1 MLKNIKFKSVKSEN
15 KIWENIEKLYGRTKT
30 LRGEL
35 VTILKDMKKEV
46 ASVDDDSASIDEF
59 MENFLNFCK
68 NEQIQLID
76 V

>member
-15 KIWENIEKLYGRTKT
+15 KIWENIENLYERTKD

-46 ASVDDDSASIDEF
+46 ASVDDDSATIDEF
-59 MENFLNFCK
+59 MANFFKVLQK
-68 NEQIQLID
+68 
-76 V
+76 